1 MSTSPSD
8 GSKPPPGS
16 KPPQEAKP
24 KSTGI
29 GSFLKDVIA
38 AEKARSQEAVTPG
51 VELPRCARCG
61 APRETE
67 ARKCAYCG
75 TER

>member
-8 GSKPPPGS
+8 GSKPPQGP
-16 KPPQEAKP
+16 KP

-29 GSFLKDVIA
+29 GAFLKEVIA
-38 AEKARSQEAVTPG
+38 TEQARSQEAVTPG

-61 APRETE
+61 APRESE